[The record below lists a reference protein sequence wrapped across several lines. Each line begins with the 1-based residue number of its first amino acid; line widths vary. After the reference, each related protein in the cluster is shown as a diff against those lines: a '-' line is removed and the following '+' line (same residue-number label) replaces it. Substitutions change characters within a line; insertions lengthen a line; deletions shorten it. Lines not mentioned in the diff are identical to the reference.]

1 MAGPARLDSGDGI
14 THRNAVP
21 RLNCFS
27 RRANQRSGR
36 QRTIIGNLADCRHGI
51 DRLKLPFSLFLALR
65 YLKPKRTF
73 LSIITLISV
82 VGVMLGVTVLI
93 LVIAVMTGFDRE
105 LRQKVIDFDAHILV
119 TSEDVFRDWRPL
131 KAKIDKTPGVVATA
145 PFVQGPV
152 IVEFHNRRLAPLIR
166 GIDPQQEEKVIP
178 LQKFIKLGKLDLE
191 GESTVLGIELARK
204 LGVTIGDKVTIYSP
218 GNLGQV
224 LDSIKKLENAKGEEE
239 KKAIDEL
246 RDVILPKE
254 LTVTGIFETGHYLHD
269 SEFLLVP
276 VYVGQE
282 LYGLDDALHGI
293 TVKTDNPYG
302 AERVKQEI
310 EQFLQPPEYAQT
322 WIDMNR
328 QYFEAVRLERTVMFF
343 LLFFIVIVAAFG
355 IMSTLITVTVQK
367 RREIGIVK
375 ALGANLAQI
384 IWVFL
389 GQGTI
394 VGLFGTITGLGLGMT
409 LIRYRNE
416 FSRWL
421 ASTLHIEIFPREV
434 YQFSSIPAEVIP
446 HDVAIICISAFL
458 ICSFAALIPAYFA
471 ARLDPVQALRY
482 E

>member
-1 MAGPARLDSGDGI
+1 
-14 THRNAVP
+14 
-21 RLNCFS
+21 
-27 RRANQRSGR
+27 
-36 QRTIIGNLADCRHGI
+36 
-51 DRLKLPFSLFLALR
+51 LKLPFSLFLALR

-82 VGVMLGVTVLI
+82 IGVMLGVTVLI

-119 TSEDVFRDWRPL
+119 TSEDVFRDWRAL
-131 KAKIDKTPGVVATA
+131 KTKIDKTPGVVATA

-166 GIDPQQEEKVIP
+166 GVDPEQEEKVIP
-178 LQKFIKLGKLDLE
+178 LQKFIKYGKLDLE

-204 LGVTIGDKVTIYSP
+204 LGVSIGDKVTIYSP

-276 VYVGQE
+276 VYVAQE
-282 LYGLDDALHGI
+282 LYGLDDGLHGI

-302 AERVKQEI
+302 AERVKQAIQQLLE
-310 EQFLQPPEYAQT
+310 PPQYAQT

-367 RREIGIVK
+367 RHEIGIVK
-375 ALGANLAQI
+375 ALGANIAQI

-416 FSRWL
+416 FSHWL

-471 ARLDPVQALRY
+471 ARLDPVKALRY

>member
-1 MAGPARLDSGDGI
+1 
-14 THRNAVP
+14 V
-21 RLNCFS
+21 
-27 RRANQRSGR
+27 
-36 QRTIIGNLADCRHGI
+36 
-51 DRLKLPFSLFLALR
+51 KLPFSLFLALR

-82 VGVMLGVTVLI
+82 IGVMLGVTVLI
-93 LVIAVMTGFDRE
+93 LVISVMTGFDRE

-119 TSEDVFRDWRPL
+119 TSEDVFHDWRAL
-131 KAKIDKTPGVVATA
+131 KAKIDQTPGVVATA
-145 PFVQGPV
+145 PYVQGPV

-166 GIDPQQEEKVIP
+166 GVDPEQEEKVIP
-178 LQKFIKLGKLDLE
+178 LQKFIKYGKLDLE

-204 LGVTIGDKVTIYSP
+204 LGVSVGDKVTIYSP

-246 RDVILPKE
+246 RDVILPKD

-282 LYGLDDALHGI
+282 LYGLGDALHGI

-302 AERVKQEI
+302 AERVKEAIQQLLE
-310 EQFLQPPEYAQT
+310 PPQYAQT

-375 ALGANLAQI
+375 ALGANIAQI

-394 VGLFGTITGLGLGMT
+394 VGLFGTVTGLGLGMT

-446 HDVAIICISAFL
+446 HDVAIICVSAFL

-471 ARLDPVQALRY
+471 ARLDPVKALRY